1 MDGVK
6 GVKTRVPI
14 DTMLIESER
23 SLLRGPFMYQDQ
35 IYKVGFRYGN
45 DTISYKA
52 KFSMKIGHIPEQ
64 PLAVCTLKVKI
75 IYPTSDSTY
84 SEKLLASL
92 VSLL

>member
-1 MDGVK
+1 MDGIK

-23 SLLRGPFMYQDQ
+23 SLLRGPFIYQDQ

-52 KFSMKIGHIPEQ
+52 KFRMKIGHKP
-64 PLAVCTLKVKI
+64 
-75 IYPTSDSTY
+75 
-84 SEKLLASL
+84 
-92 VSLL
+92 